1 MVWRTEDTAL
11 LARLED
17 EEVLERLWEFHVGP
31 AHPPPHPRA
40 AGMFPFV
47 WSLAGGEAAK
57 RASLG
62 MPPELA
68 PLSTLLEPDALN
80 AYPSE
85 LVHHLALYYGRV
97 SDAVEDDSPEE
108 AARAR
113 IRSVAAWLHLGTDGV
128 YLDTLSRNILGGSL
142 GEAEAT
148 RATGDVAFDVIEDLG
163 ETAVVGARTLSNAA
177 KSMLRALGR
186 VGEACRIAGASDPVK
201 KKALQRAELRRA
213 AAIEAALA
221 PIGEALTDASNR
233 GVLAREA
240 EKLLPQAMLVW
251 TWTEYD
257 EAVEHFVVD
266 QITPIAWEVY
276 RDLGWDDL
284 RRLLAPYDV
293 LVNTLATRIV
303 SDPSRIAYAAPC
315 AQMLLWRAELESTLP
330 RQIEAAERVLALCP
344 SHRNGRVVMAGFLC
358 DAALEALDATRS
370 LVLHRERAIA
380 EAYVAR
386 AEKLWPT
393 AKKLSVAKA
402 RLAEAK
408 LRSGGTS

>member
-1 MVWRTEDTAL
+1 MRFSGIFQPNRAIAL
-11 LARLED
+11 
-17 EEVLERLWEFHVGP
+17 
-31 AHPPPHPRA
+31 
-40 AGMFPFV
+40 
-47 WSLAGGEAAK
+47 S
-57 RASLG
+57 
-62 MPPELA
+62 
-68 PLSTLLEPDALN
+68 
-80 AYPSE
+80 
-85 LVHHLALYYGRV
+85 
-97 SDAVEDDSPEE
+97 
-108 AARAR
+108 
-113 IRSVAAWLHLGTDGV
+113 
-128 YLDTLSRNILGGSL
+128 
-142 GEAEAT
+142 
-148 RATGDVAFDVIEDLG
+148 
-163 ETAVVGARTLSNAA
+163 
-177 KSMLRALGR
+177 
-186 VGEACRIAGASDPVK
+186 
-201 KKALQRAELRRA
+201 
-213 AAIEAALA
+213 
-221 PIGEALTDASNR
+221 TDASNR

-240 EKLLPQAMLVW
+240 EKLLPQAVQVW

-293 LVNTLATRIV
+293 LVNTLATRIT

-370 LVLHRERAIA
+370 LVQQRECARA
-380 EAYVAR
+380 EAYLVR

-393 AKKLSVAKA
+393 AKKLGVAKA

-408 LRSGGTS
+408 LRSGGRV